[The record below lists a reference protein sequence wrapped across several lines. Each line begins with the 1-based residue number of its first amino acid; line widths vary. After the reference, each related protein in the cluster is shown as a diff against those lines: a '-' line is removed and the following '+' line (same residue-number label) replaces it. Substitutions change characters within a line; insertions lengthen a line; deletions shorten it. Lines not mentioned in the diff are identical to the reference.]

1 MGSGNLNPHA
11 LNEAIEQRLLLLRTE
26 AAHPRTTNRAMPR
39 SWRRAAARLLMRA
52 ARWFMHAAERL
63 EVGRLEEQASGA

>member
-11 LNEAIEQRLLLLRTE
+11 INEAIEQRLLLLRTE
-26 AAHPRTTNRAMPR
+26 AARLRTTNRAMPR